1 MTASKYALVPLVS
14 WMDDDARVQAELKV
28 DDYRSTG
35 RAMLVEAPEPGPLKL
50 NPQAWLPRAEV
61 RYVVP
66 GQYFGFQVL
75 SMPARVYR
83 KLLAD
88 LEASA

>member
-1 MTASKYALVPLVS
+1 MTASKYALAPLAS

-28 DDYRSTG
+28 DDYHSTG

-66 GQYFGFQVL
+66 GCLLWLPSAVDAGTGL
-75 SMPARVYR
+75 SQ
-83 KLLAD
+83 
-88 LEASA
+88 ASGGP